1 MKVAVVGGGPAGLVT
16 LKFLATAHLF
26 FDIPPLDVRLFE
38 AEDEIGGTFVAR
50 VYEDAEMVSSKYLT
64 AFSDFRLPASAP
76 DFVTPAAYVQYLRDY
91 LAHFHLWP
99 HVRCRARVTRITRRH
114 HPGGGDI
121 GGGHT
126 VEVTSAETGA
136 TETWDCDAVAICT
149 GMHVLPW
156 IPALPGLERVKTVLH
171 SSAVKTRAQLGEDTH
186 VVVLGAGETG
196 MDMAHLAVTAPT
208 TSVTLC
214 HRGGF
219 FCAPK
224 IIPLPTPRGR
234 PPPAGARPNKP
245 VDTSVASL
253 FDTAYAHPLLQR
265 SPLLWAAYDF
275 WVRKAH
281 WCISGTEEGPDQ
293 WVGQMSKERKH
304 LDSLF
309 MVKSDR
315 ALPYISANHRSTSLL
330 NRLRMRI
337 LNVPLRPH
345 PGRTISV
352 RSWPSHVDSCGVMH
366 FQPPSSPSSS
376 TPLLPASQPP
386 APPPP
391 PLIIPDVVIL
401 ATGYTTSFP
410 MLDHTYPSL
419 SSASVRGIYDPCC
432 PSVAF
437 IGFVRPSIG
446 AIPPLAELQAQLWVL
461 RLLQHRGLVQR
472 PAPRCR
478 DAKNA
483 VPGYEM
489 DWQLHPRAGYDAWA
503 EKRGV
508 DHESY
513 AYQLALDMGAAPT
526 WRAVAR
532 RGGWRCAY
540 TWAMGSNF
548 NTKFRL
554 VGPWRDEVVAQ
565 DIMRGELYEVVRR
578 SGGLVCKYLVL
589 PLQPL
594 KLFGKRWLTDGG
606 WDAEGGLD
614 FLTYTVIPLIVF
626 GTISLSLYAA
636 CWIAA
641 LPGKAAAGVRRVS
654 GVADRKREGVKMP
667 A

>member
-114 HPGGGDI
+114 HPGGGDV
-121 GGGHT
+121 GGHT

-208 TSVTLC
+208 ASVTLC

-352 RSWPSHVDSCGVMH
+352 RSWPSHVDSSGVMH

-386 APPPP
+386 APPAPP

-478 DAKNA
+478 DAKKNA

-565 DIMRGELYEVVRR
+565 DIMRGEL
-578 SGGLVCKYLVL
+578 
-589 PLQPL
+589 
-594 KLFGKRWLTDGG
+594 
-606 WDAEGGLD
+606 
-614 FLTYTVIPLIVF
+614 
-626 GTISLSLYAA
+626 LSLYAA

>member
-99 HVRCRARVTRITRRH
+99 HVRCRARVTRITRRN
-114 HPGGGDI
+114 HPGGGGGGG

-126 VEVTSAETGA
+126 VEITSAETGA
-136 TETWDCDAVAICT
+136 TETWECDAVAICT
-149 GMHVLPW
+149 GMHVQPW

-171 SSAVKTRAQLGEDTH
+171 SSAFKTRAQLGEDTH

-208 TSVTLC
+208 ASVTLC

-234 PPPAGARPNKP
+234 PLPAGARPNKP

-352 RSWPSHVDSCGVMH
+352 RSWPSHVDSSGIMH
-366 FQPPSSPSSS
+366 FHPPSSSSS
-376 TPLLPASQPP
+376 TPLLSASQP

-391 PLIIPDVVIL
+391 LIPDVVIL
-401 ATGYTTSFP
+401 ATGYTRSFP

-419 SSASVRGIYDPCC
+419 SSASVRGIYDPSC
-432 PSVAF
+432 PSVGF

-461 RLLQHRGLVQR
+461 RLLQHRGLVLPPPPPHRSQ
-472 PAPRCR
+472 
-478 DAKNA
+478 DAKDA
-483 VPGYEM
+483 LPGYEM

-526 WRAVAR
+526 WRAVVR

-554 VGPWRDEVVAQ
+554 VGPWRDEVVAE

-578 SGGLVCKYLVL
+578 SGGLVY
-589 PLQPL
+589 
-594 KLFGKRWLTDGG
+594 
-606 WDAEGGLD
+606 

-636 CWIAA
+636 FWIAA

-654 GVADRKREGVKMP
+654 GVAGRKREEDVKML

>member
-1 MKVAVVGGGPAGLVT
+1 MKVAVVGGGPGGLVT
-16 LKFLATAHLF
+16 LKFLATAHHF
-26 FDIPPLDVRLFE
+26 FDIPPLEVRLYE

-91 LAHFHLWP
+91 LSHFQLWP
-99 HVRCRARVTRITRRH
+99 HVRCRARVTRITRSRRSHH
-114 HPGGGDI
+114 HPDAGGGGGG

-126 VEVTSAETGA
+126 VEIFTSTETGGA

-149 GMHVLPW
+149 GMHVLPR

-171 SSAVKTRAQLGEDTH
+171 SSEVKTRAQLGEGTH

-208 TSVTLC
+208 ASVTLC

-224 IIPLPTPRGR
+224 IIPVPTPRGR
-234 PPPAGARPNKP
+234 PLPAGARPNKP

-253 FDTAYAHPLLQR
+253 FDTAYAHPRLQR
-265 SPLLWAAYDF
+265 SSLLWAAYDF

-315 ALPYISANHRSTSLL
+315 ALPYLSANHRSTSLL

-352 RSWPSHVDSCGVMH
+352 QSWPSHIDSSGNMH
-366 FQPPSSPSSS
+366 FQSPPSSSSSSSS
-376 TPLLPASQPP
+376 TPLLSASQ

-391 PLIIPDVVIL
+391 PPSLIPDVVIL
-401 ATGYTTSFP
+401 ATGYITSFP
-410 MLDHTYPSL
+410 ILDHGYPSL
-419 SSASVRGIYDPCC
+419 SSASVRGIYDPSC
-432 PSVAF
+432 PSVGF

-461 RLLQHRGLVQR
+461 RLLQHQEGLVLQPPPSPSPSR
-472 PAPRCR
+472 GSSQSAAKKDDD
-478 DAKNA
+478 DA
-483 VPGYEM
+483 VQGYEM
-489 DWQLHPRAGYDAWA
+489 DWRLHPRAGYDVWV

-532 RGGWRCAY
+532 RGWRCAY

-554 VGPWRDEVVAQ
+554 VGPWRDEAVAE
-565 DIMRGELYEVVRR
+565 DIMKGELYEVVRR
-578 SGGLVCKYLVL
+578 SGGLVY
-589 PLQPL
+589 
-594 KLFGKRWLTDGG
+594 
-606 WDAEGGLD
+606 
-614 FLTYTVIPLIVF
+614 FLTYTLIPLIVF
-626 GTISLSLYAA
+626 GTISLSLHAA
-636 CWIAA
+636 YGIAA
-641 LPGKAAAGVRRVS
+641 LPGKAAAGVRRAS
-654 GVADRKREGVKMP
+654 GCANGKTEVAKTLE
-667 A
+667 

>member
-1 MKVAVVGGGPAGLVT
+1 MKVAVVGGGPGGLVT
-16 LKFLATAHLF
+16 LKFLATAHHF
-26 FDIPPLDVRLFE
+26 FDIPPLEVRLYE

-64 AFSDFRLPASAP
+64 AFSDFRLPTSAP

-91 LAHFHLWP
+91 LSHFQLWP
-99 HVRCRARVTRITRRH
+99 HVRCRARVTRITRSRRH
-114 HPGGGDI
+114 HPDAGG

-126 VEVTSAETGA
+126 VEITSTETGA

-149 GMHVLPW
+149 GMHVLPR

-171 SSAVKTRAQLGEDTH
+171 SSEVKTRAQLGEGTN

-208 TSVTLC
+208 ASVTLC

-224 IIPLPTPRGR
+224 IIPVPTPRGR
-234 PPPAGARPNKP
+234 PLPAGARPNKP

-253 FDTAYAHPLLQR
+253 FDTAYAHPRLQR
-265 SPLLWAAYDF
+265 SSLLWAAYDL

-304 LDSLF
+304 VDSLF

-315 ALPYISANHRSTSLL
+315 ALPYLSANHRSTSLL

-345 PGRTISV
+345 PGRTIS
-352 RSWPSHVDSCGVMH
+352 
-366 FQPPSSPSSS
+366 
-376 TPLLPASQPP
+376 

-391 PLIIPDVVIL
+391 PPPPSLIPDVVIL
-401 ATGYTTSFP
+401 ATGYITSFP
-410 MLDHTYPSL
+410 ILDHGYPSL
-419 SSASVRGIYDPCC
+419 SSASVRGIYDPSC
-432 PSVAF
+432 PSVGF

-461 RLLQHRGLVQR
+461 RLLQHQGLLVLQPPPPPPPPSRGSQSAKKDDDAVQ
-472 PAPRCR
+472 
-478 DAKNA
+478 
-483 VPGYEM
+483 GYEM
-489 DWQLHPRAGYDAWA
+489 DWRLHPRAGYDVWA

-532 RGGWRCAY
+532 RGWRCAY

-554 VGPWRDEVVAQ
+554 VGPWRDEAVAE

-578 SGGLVCKYLVL
+578 SGGLVY
-589 PLQPL
+589 
-594 KLFGKRWLTDGG
+594 
-606 WDAEGGLD
+606 
-614 FLTYTVIPLIVF
+614 FLTYTLIPLIVF
-626 GTISLSLYAA
+626 GTISLSLHAA
-636 CWIAA
+636 YGIAA
-641 LPGKAAAGVRRVS
+641 LPGKAAAGVRRAS
-654 GVADRKREGVKMP
+654 GCANGKTEVAKTLE
-667 A
+667 

>member
-1 MKVAVVGGGPAGLVT
+1 MKVAVVGGGPGGLVT
-16 LKFLATAHLF
+16 LKFLATAHHF
-26 FDIPPLDVRLFE
+26 FDIPPLEVRLYE

-50 VYEDAEMVSSKYLT
+50 VYEDAEFPPLLNSLCETQMVSSKYLT

-91 LAHFHLWP
+91 LSHFQLWP
-99 HVRCRARVTRITRRH
+99 HVRCRARVTRITRSRRSHH
-114 HPGGGDI
+114 HPDA
-121 GGGHT
+121 GGHT
-126 VEVTSAETGA
+126 VEIFTSTETGGA

-149 GMHVLPW
+149 GMHVLPR

-171 SSAVKTRAQLGEDTH
+171 SSEVKTRAQLGEGTH

-208 TSVTLC
+208 ASVTLC

-224 IIPLPTPRGR
+224 IIPVPTPRGR
-234 PPPAGARPNKP
+234 PLPVGARPNKP

-253 FDTAYAHPLLQR
+253 FDTAYAHPRLQR
-265 SPLLWAAYDF
+265 SSLLWAAYDF
-275 WVRKAH
+275 WVRNAH

-315 ALPYISANHRSTSLL
+315 ALPYLSANHRSTSLL

-352 RSWPSHVDSCGVMH
+352 QSWPSHIDSSGTMH
-366 FQPPSSPSSS
+366 FQSPPSSSSSSSS
-376 TPLLPASQPP
+376 TPLLSASQ

-391 PLIIPDVVIL
+391 PSLIPDVVIL
-401 ATGYTTSFP
+401 ATGYITSFP
-410 MLDHTYPSL
+410 ILDHGYPSL
-419 SSASVRGIYDPCC
+419 SSASVRGIYDPSC
-432 PSVAF
+432 PSVGF
-437 IGFVRPSIG
+437 IGF
-446 AIPPLAELQAQLWVL
+446 
-461 RLLQHRGLVQR
+461 
-472 PAPRCR
+472 
-478 DAKNA
+478 
-483 VPGYEM
+483 
-489 DWQLHPRAGYDAWA
+489 
-503 EKRGV
+503 
-508 DHESY
+508 
-513 AYQLALDMGAAPT
+513 LALDMGAAPT

-532 RGGWRCAY
+532 RGWRCAY

-554 VGPWRDEVVAQ
+554 VGPWRDEAVAE
-565 DIMRGELYEVVRR
+565 DIIKGELYEV
-578 SGGLVCKYLVL
+578 K
-589 PLQPL
+589 
-594 KLFGKRWLTDGG
+594 
-606 WDAEGGLD
+606 
-614 FLTYTVIPLIVF
+614 
-626 GTISLSLYAA
+626 
-636 CWIAA
+636 
-641 LPGKAAAGVRRVS
+641 
-654 GVADRKREGVKMP
+654 
-667 A
+667 